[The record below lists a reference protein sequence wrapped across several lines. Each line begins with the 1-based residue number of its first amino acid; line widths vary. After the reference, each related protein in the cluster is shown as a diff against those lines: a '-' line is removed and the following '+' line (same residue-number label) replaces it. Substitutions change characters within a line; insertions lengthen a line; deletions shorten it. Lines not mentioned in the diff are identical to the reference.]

1 MSSDSN
7 KKPIVII
14 PQTSTLNIRRL
25 EIEQLNQSDDL
36 EASSEKISEE
46 LSDDPFLNFVAS
58 YSLFTNNSED
68 TQLDLTQVLTQLNEK
83 ISIIKPPANH
93 LLDFHQQLQ
102 IKENQINELAD
113 TLKQL
118 PDSKLFSCIQDV
130 EKLYYRLSVDFQEEY
145 RTAQKL
151 RIV

>member
-14 PQTSTLNIRRL
+14 PQTTLNIRKL
-25 EIEQLNQSDDL
+25 EIEQVDQSDDL
-36 EASSEKISEE
+36 EASSEKISEQQ
-46 LSDDPFLNFVAS
+46 SDDPFLNFVAS

-68 TQLDLTQVLTQLNEK
+68 TQLDLTQVLSKLNEK
-83 ISIIKPPANH
+83 IQEIKPPTNH

-130 EKLYYRLSVDFQEEY
+130 EKLYYRLSVDFQEEL